1 MYKGQSNMDWP
12 ITGTAIIIV
21 YVLIWLSYSFIREE
35 ILEAKRELKEE
46 LDDIKEKLSRIE
58 RITEEIEINTQNDIK
73 G

>member
-1 MYKGQSNMDWP
+1 MDWP